1 MSDKFILQE
10 ETKDT
15 QENQSRLNFI
25 SQEHML
31 FATPFWQTKVEGVDN
46 ESIKEYCY
54 RLKDKTKG
62 VIISNRGGFHSQEV
76 LKPLP
81 DALQNFFNQVTL
93 WANNYCAQITNINDL
108 VIGNWWVNINPKFTY
123 NRRHDHQRS
132 ILSGVYYVD
141 CEGKDIGHLI
151 VERDDN
157 MEFFAG
163 RYQNSSPICLNSF
176 RMLPYTGFLLMFP
189 AWTHHSVE
197 ANLEDRDRISIAF
210 NLVDP
215 QMGNSG
221 HDVVHTRVHNN
232 TYG

>member
-10 ETKDT
+10 DTKDT

-31 FATPFWQTKVEGVDN
+31 FATPFWQTKVEVVDN

-54 RLKDKTKG
+54 KLKDKTKG

-81 DALQNFFNQVTL
+81 DALQHFFNQVTL

-123 NRRHDHQRS
+123 NRRHDHQKS

-210 NLVDP
+210 NLVGP

>member
-1 MSDKFILQE
+1 M
-10 ETKDT
+10 
-15 QENQSRLNFI
+15 
-25 SQEHML
+25 
-31 FATPFWQTKVEGVDN
+31 
-46 ESIKEYCY
+46 
-54 RLKDKTKG
+54 
-62 VIISNRGGFHSQEV
+62 
-76 LKPLP
+76 
-81 DALQNFFNQVTL
+81 
-93 WANNYCAQITNINDL
+93 
-108 VIGNWWVNINPKFTY
+108 
-123 NRRHDHQRS
+123 
-132 ILSGVYYVD
+132 D
-141 CEGKDIGHLI
+141 CEGDNIGHLI

-163 RYQNSSPICLNSF
+163 RYQNFSPICMNSF

>member
-54 RLKDKTKG
+54 KLKDKTKG

-123 NRRHDHQRS
+123 NRRHDHQKS

-163 RYQNSSPICLNSF
+163 RYQKSSPICLNSF